1 MARPKGKENRM
12 SMDVS
17 RRQFV
22 KSSAAAMAVAAATGT
37 LASYL
42 ANSAHAEESAKG
54 AGTSGSP
61 AASASSD
68 TSAPSKDG
76 IEHKQAVCRFCG
88 CGCGILCGVKD
99 GKLVSTIADPENGS
113 NKGVCCIKGYYLAK
127 ALYGGD
133 RLTTPLIRRDPATK
147 GTATGLE
154 PASWDEALD
163 LIASKLKEAWKNDP
177 TRIMFWGSGQQPI
190 VEGYLTTKFWKAGL
204 LSNNLEPNARL
215 CMASAVVAM
224 MNIFQTDEP
233 SGCYEDIDNADV
245 LVTWGA
251 NMAEAHPILYARLV
265 ARQNA
270 DPNVVHVDLGT
281 LRTRTSANATRTL
294 LFRPGSDIAIANSI
308 ANYIVSNGL
317 YNKEF
322 VEQHC
327 QFKMGTEDIGNAYE
341 DGYDAS
347 DIGQSVDKVWNVEF
361 DEYAQRLSEYTFERA
376 SEISGVA
383 VEDLEYLAKL
393 YADPTK
399 KVTSLWT
406 MGVNEHNRGTWMNHC
421 LFNLHLLTGKIGAPG
436 NGPFSLTGQPT
447 ACGTAREVGTFS
459 HRLPAD
465 LLVANEQHRRYTEAI
480 WNLPEGYLDAIKKP
494 GFHTVKM
501 FREMSKGNMDFMWTA
516 HNNWAQSM
524 PNLTRF
530 LGKDPDYPGI
540 FSTFVVVDEVY
551 PTISTTY
558 ADVVLPVAFWV
569 EREGQFGNG
578 ERRTAIFEKCVDA
591 PGEAK
596 WDAWALMQ
604 VAQRVLDGEKIGDAD
619 AFDLLFGD
627 VWDRTATDA
636 DGFTGAWR
644 GDEREVSRT
653 VWEEYRTFS
662 NPDLNERAKAINDN
676 ADGTFDGKLKM
687 EAKRLAPYDVILEK
701 HGMTWPAQEV
711 DGDWYETKWRFA
723 NGDQKA
729 GYDQLNVEHYGA
741 ETKDANGISFY
752 KSAGGKPSV
761 VFRPYEGPAEEPDD
775 DYPFFLCT
783 GRLLEHWHTGS
794 MTRRIPELAAALP
807 EATLDMH
814 PDDAAA
820 LGLADGDR
828 VRVTSRHGSFEITLS
843 TAGRTQPQ
851 PGVVYAPFFAQ
862 ESLVNAA
869 VEDYYCPL
877 SKEPDYKKTCVRVEK
892 VEAGAETSAASSAG
906 ASAGGD
912 GTVGGSTG
920 SSGDAKT
927 GEVPGMVY
935 DVTKAPSAMSEAQVV
950 GAPPVSPSNHVGY
963 FESGGTELCVS
974 CHGAAPDADGN
985 PGESTGPA
993 IPRNH
998 YVVYET
1004 DTQELEGRFRS
1015 CQTCH
1020 PVDVAAAQ

>member
-1 MARPKGKENRM
+1 MEL
-12 SMDVS
+12 S

-22 KSSAAAMAVAAATGT
+22 KTSATAMAMAAATGS
-37 LASYL
+37 LATYL
-42 ANSAHAEESAKG
+42 ARGAQAEESANAAP
-54 AGTSGSP
+54 AGSSS
-61 AASASSD
+61 SAGPTSSD
-68 TSAPSKDG
+68 G
-76 IEHKQAVCRFCG
+76 ITYKQAVCRFCG
-88 CGCGILCGVKD
+88 CGCGIICGIKD
-99 GKLVSTIADPENGS
+99 GKLVSTTADPENGS

-133 RLTTPLIRRDPATK
+133 RLTSPLIRRDPATK

-163 LIASKLKEAWKNDP
+163 LVASKLKQAWKNDVS
-177 TRIMFWGSGQQPI
+177 RLMFWGSGQQPI

-204 LSNNLEPNARL
+204 LSNNIEPNARL

-233 SGCYEDIDNADV
+233 AGCYEDIDNADV

-265 ARQNA
+265 ARQSA
-270 DPNVVHVDLGT
+270 DPAVVHVDLGT
-281 LRTRTSANATRTL
+281 LRTRTSSNATRTL

-322 VEQHC
+322 VAHHC
-327 QFKMGTEDIGNAYE
+327 QFKLGTEELGNAYE

-347 DIGQSVDKVWNVEF
+347 EIGQAADKVWNVEF
-361 DEYAQRLSEYTFERA
+361 DEYAQRLTEYTFERA

-383 VEDLEYLAKL
+383 VEDLEYLAGL

-399 KVTSLWT
+399 RVTSLWT

-465 LLVANEQHRRYTEAI
+465 LLVANAQHRRYTEAI
-480 WNLPEGYLDAIKKP
+480 WNLPEGYLDAIQKP

-501 FREMSKGNMDFMWTA
+501 FREMSKGNIDFMWTA

-540 FSTFVVVDEVY
+540 FGTFVVVSEVY

-558 ADVVLPVAFWV
+558 ADVVLPAAFWV

-578 ERRTAIFEKCVDA
+578 ERRTAIFEQCVEP
-591 PGEAK
+591 PGDAK

-604 VAQRVLDGEKIGDAD
+604 VAQRVLDGEKIGDED
-619 AFDLLFGD
+619 AFEVLFGN
-627 VWDRTATDA
+627 VWDREAIDEQ
-636 DGFTGAWR
+636 GYRGAWR
-644 GDEREVSRT
+644 GDQREVSRT

-662 NPDLNERAKAINDN
+662 NPDLNERAKAINDD
-676 ADGTFDGKLKM
+676 ADGTFEAKLKM

-701 HGMTWPAQEV
+701 HGMLWPAQEV
-711 DGDWYETKWRFA
+711 DGAWYETKWRFVD
-723 NGDQKA
+723 GDQTA
-729 GYDQLNVEHYGA
+729 GFDQLNVEHYGA
-741 ETKDANGISFY
+741 DTKDANGVAFY
-752 KSAGGKPSV
+752 KSAGNKPSV
-761 VFRPYEGPAEEPDD
+761 VFRPYEGPAEEPDE

-794 MTRRIPELAAALP
+794 MTRRVPELVAALP
-807 EATLDMH
+807 EARLDMN
-814 PDDAAA
+814 PDDCAA
-820 LGLADGDR
+820 LGLASGD
-828 VRVTSRHGSFEITLS
+828 VVKVSSRHGEFRIKVS
-843 TAGRTQPQ
+843 TEGRTVPQ

-862 ESLVNAA
+862 ENLVNMA
-869 VEDYYCPL
+869 VHDYYCPL
-877 SKEPDYKKTCVRVEK
+877 SKEPDFKKTCVRVEK
-892 VEAGAETSAASSAG
+892 VDEGAASSADG
-906 ASAGGD
+906 AGAGA
-912 GTVGGSTG
+912 TAS
-920 SSGDAKT
+920 
-927 GEVPGMVY
+927 GEVPGMTY
-935 DVTKAPSAMSEAQVV
+935 DVTKAPSALSQAEALNV
-950 GAPPVSPSNHVGY
+950 PPVSPANHIGLFDANGV
-963 FESGGTELCVS
+963 ETCLS
-974 CHGAAPDADGN
+974 CHTTTPDAQGSA
-985 PGESTGPA
+985 GESAGPA
-993 IPRNH
+993 IPRTH
-998 YVVYET
+998 YVASDGKV
-1004 DTQELEGRFRS
+1004 QELDGRFLS

-1020 PVDVAAAQ
+1020 PVDVAGAQ